1 MAAVGAAMVIGVGAA
16 VGGLIPWKA
25 VGTTVAVVLVVAASV
40 LTLSTRLVGI
50 TDLIVRS
57 ISRMTLR
64 IRSKE

>member
-1 MAAVGAAMVIGVGAA
+1 VAAVGAAMVIGVGAA

>member
-1 MAAVGAAMVIGVGAA
+1 MVIGVGAA